1 MIQLTTS
8 FMFVEN
14 VKQVVKHALMILLAL
29 HLIIGHLGNLILIL
43 HTRNPASR
51 ASKHARLVAMYI
63 AVAIRLSGYVH
74 RVTSEVAVSF
84 LPEVIAQI

>member
-29 HLIIGHLGNLILIL
+29 HLIIGHLGNLHPHFTYTVVLIL
-43 HTRNPASR
+43 VGINA
-51 ASKHARLVAMYI
+51 
-63 AVAIRLSGYVH
+63 
-74 RVTSEVAVSF
+74 F
-84 LPEVIAQI
+84 LALF